1 MSIPKDAAAAVE
13 ADIAVKSRGF
23 YTAYEGTAAGDD
35 LTIRGTSPLY
45 LQGGAGSDTLVASS
59 NFDVLVG
66 GAGVDTLTGGA
77 SRDNFVF
84 TALSDSYG
92 NAQGSHSDL
101 ITDWSATDRLD
112 LTALGL
118 NLDDLTVSYDIASDI
133 TFVRRTEA
141 NSDGNYFEVRLQGK
155 LGQALTE
162 DNFLQRVDGTSGND
176 SIDLPSGE
184 RSYAI
189 NGGAGN
195 DSLFDGGGQDSTNT
209 FYGGAGADTMYL
221 AAHWDDGA
229 QNTFLYK
236 AVSDSFVNEK
246 TGAAQVD
253 LIGSVDSGRDV
264 IDVSALGFS
273 ALGDGYNGTLKFS
286 RDNVHGYYVAES
298 LETDAQGNRF
308 LLHFQVGGGGPEGFP
323 GTKVDKGLFY
333 FAGNTPTAA
342 QYNTVTGG
350 DGGGGQLLAG
360 SEGALLTGY
369 DGGDDLHG
377 GAGADTF
384 VYLNRHDSI
393 EGERVQPMDPLTWYE
408 AVEDTIF
415 NFDVS
420 QDLLDVSAAGF
431 TGLGSG
437 NHGTLKVIYDP
448 ANNFT
453 LLRNYELQRDG
464 SRFELTFDG
473 NLATSLTNANLIT
486 AVTNPEINPQAGP
499 RGQAYWEGTGAVDS
513 ITASNTGSNHLYGD
527 AGNDRLHGNTGRDVL
542 EGGTG
547 VDTLTGGGQ
556 GDTYVFRSLYDSYGV
571 NGVSHSDLITDWNTA
586 SRLDLTA
593 LGLQR
598 VGDGYNG
605 DVAVSYDADR
615 NMTYVRSME
624 ATYNGYYFEVRIK
637 GDVSASLGTSNFVL
651 GGVGTENNDK
661 LDYHAST
668 KPYVLDGRGG
678 ADALYGSKAAGN
690 VLIGGSGADQLHGV
704 SGGDTYLYSN
714 PTDSFVNDW
723 DGNTSRAVDLIT
735 HFAYGKGDLIDVSAL
750 GFTGLGD
757 GYNNTLHY
765 GYDAAVGHVVVQSY
779 ESDFYDGRFVLNL
792 DYAGRLA
799 SAVGSDADQ
808 FIFAEGPATGSL
820 YNTLTG
826 GQAHDVLYNPGE
838 NTILVGSGGADHLIG
853 STAKD
858 SFRFENSNDTYRG
871 QADLISHFELSKDTL
886 DVAALG
892 YTGLG
897 NGTEGTLKV
906 IYNEGSD
913 RTYVRSLEADAQG
926 HTFELALEGDL
937 TGLAHRNFVFAAS
950 TPHATLAGDSAA
962 LESAAQEV
970 ALVGATPLTEH
981 ELAA

>member
-1 MSIPKDAAAAVE
+1 MSIPKGAAAAVQG
-13 ADIAVKSRGF
+13 DIAVKSRGL
-23 YTAYEGTAAGDD
+23 YTAYEGTSAGDD
-35 LTIRGTSPLY
+35 LAIRGTSPVY
-45 LQGGAGSDTLVASS
+45 LQGGAGADTLVASS

-101 ITDWSATDRLD
+101 ITDWRATDRLD

-118 NLDDLTVSYDIASDI
+118 ELAELTITYNTASDI
-133 TFVRRTEA
+133 TFVRATAA

-155 LGQALTE
+155 LSHPLTE
-162 DNFLQRVDGTSGND
+162 DNFILQVDATSED
-176 SIDLPSGE
+176 YKFDDRPSKG
-184 RSYAI
+184 SYVI
-189 NGGAGN
+189 NGGPGN
-195 DSLFDGGGQDSTNT
+195 DKLSDGGDQDSTNT
-209 FYGGAGADTMYL
+209 FYGGGGADTIYL

-236 AVSDSFVNEK
+236 AVSDSFVNDE
-246 TGAAQVD
+246 TGAARVD
-253 LIGSVDSGRDV
+253 HIWSVLSGRDV
-264 IDVSALGFS
+264 IDVSALGFTG
-273 ALGDGYNGTLKFS
+273 LGDGYNGTLKFS
-286 RDNVHGYYVAES
+286 YDQLHGYYVAES
-298 LETDAQGNRF
+298 LEADAQGNRF
-308 LLHFQVGGGGPEGFP
+308 LMHFYLDGWYRDGYPATE
-323 GTKVDKGLFY
+323 VDKGLFY
-333 FAGNTPTAA
+333 FAGSTPTAA
-342 QYNTVTGG
+342 QYNTVTGS
-350 DGGGGQLLAG
+350 DGGGDELLAG
-360 SEGALLTGY
+360 SEGARLIGY
-369 DGGDDLHG
+369 DDGDDLYG

-384 VYLNRHDSI
+384 VYLDRHDST
-393 EGERVQPMDPLTWYE
+393 EGKRAAFINPLDPDVQ
-408 AVEDTIF
+408 EDTVF

-420 QDLLDVSAAGF
+420 QDLLDVSTAGF

-437 NHGTLKVIYDP
+437 NHDTLKIIYDP
-448 ANNFT
+448 ANDLT

-464 SRFELTFDG
+464 TRFELAFDG

-486 AVTNPEINPQAGP
+486 AVTHPQITPQAGP
-499 RGQAYWEGTGAVDS
+499 RGQAYWEGSAAADT
-513 ITASNTGSNHLYGD
+513 ITASNTASNYLYGD
-527 AGNDRLHGNTGRDVL
+527 AGNDVLHGGAGRDVL
-542 EGGTG
+542 EGGSG

-556 GDTYVFRSLYDSYGV
+556 ADTYVFKSVYDSYGI
-571 NGVSHSDLITDWNTA
+571 NGVSHSDLITDWNTS

-605 DVAVSYDADR
+605 DVAVSYDAGR
-615 NMTYVRSME
+615 NLTYVRSME
-624 ATYNGYYFEVRIK
+624 ASYDGYYFEARIK

-651 GGVGTENNDK
+651 RGAGTGSNDT
-661 LDYHAST
+661 LDYSAST
-668 KPYVLDGRGG
+668 KPYVLDGGGG
-678 ADALYGSKAAGN
+678 ADELYGSKAVGN
-690 VLIGGSGADQLHGV
+690 VFIGGSGADQLHGV
-704 SGGDTYLYSN
+704 SGRDTYLYRN
-714 PTDSFVNDW
+714 LTDSHANEREDYKE
-723 DGNTSRAVDLIT
+723 VDLIT

-808 FIFAEGPATGSL
+808 FIFADGPATGSL

-826 GQAHDVLYNPGE
+826 SQAYDVLYNPGE
-838 NTILVGSGGADHLIG
+838 NTVLVGSGGADHLIG

-858 SFRFENSNDTYRG
+858 TFRFENASDTYRG

-897 NGTEGTLKV
+897 DGTEGTLKV

-926 HTFELALEGDL
+926 HTFELALEGDVI
-937 TGLAHRNFVFAAS
+937 GLAHRNFVFAAS
-950 TPHATLAGDSAA
+950 TPHTTVTGDSAT

-970 ALVGATPLTEH
+970 ALVGATPLSDH